1 MLILGVTGGIGSGK
15 TVVTDI
21 FSKLDI
27 DIIDADLASRKAVL
41 KGSPSLI
48 KIQEKFGKDILLKDG
63 NLNRAKLREII
74 FKDSKQKDWLEKLL
88 HPQIL
93 QIIKN
98 ELEESKSLY
107 KILVS
112 PLLFETGQYQICD
125 RTLLVDVSEDK
136 QIQRTSKRD
145 KVPSEQVKS
154 IIKSQ
159 LSRLEKIELADD
171 VVSNEGSLAD
181 LEEKIKALHSSYLI
195 YAK

>member
-93 QIIKN
+93 QIIKD

-125 RTLLVDVSEDK
+125 RTLLVDVSEDQ

-181 LEEKIKALHSSYLI
+181 LEEKIKALHTSYLI

>member
-15 TVVTDI
+15 TAVTNI
-21 FSKLDI
+21 FSKLDV

-41 KGSPSLI
+41 KGSPSLKKI
-48 KIQEKFGKDILLKDG
+48 KEKFGKNILLQDG

-74 FKDSKQKDWLEKLL
+74 FKEKKQKVWLEKLL

-93 QIIKN
+93 KIIKD
-98 ELEESKSLY
+98 ELAESKSLY

-125 RTLLVDVSEDK
+125 RTLLVDVSEDI

-159 LSRLEKIELADD
+159 LSRQEKIELADD
-171 VVSNEGSLAD
+171 VISNEGSLAD
-181 LEEKIKALHSSYLI
+181 LEEKIKALHNSYLI

>member
-27 DIIDADLASRKAVL
+27 DIIDADLASRKAVF
-41 KGSPSLI
+41 KGSSSLI

-145 KVPSEQVKS
+145 KVPSGQVKS

>member
-27 DIIDADLASRKAVL
+27 DIIDADLASRKAVF
-41 KGSPSLI
+41 KGSSSLI

-74 FKDSKQKDWLEKLL
+74 FKDTKQKDWLEKLL

-145 KVPSEQVKS
+145 KVPSGQVKS

>member
-15 TVVTDI
+15 TAVTDI

-93 QIIKN
+93 QIIKD

-125 RTLLVDVSEDK
+125 RTLLVDVSEDQ

-181 LEEKIKALHSSYLI
+181 LEEKIKALHTSYLI

>member
-15 TVVTDI
+15 TAVTDI

-27 DIIDADLASRKAVL
+27 DIIDADLASRKAVF
-41 KGSPSLI
+41 KGSSSLI

-93 QIIKN
+93 QIIKD

-125 RTLLVDVSEDK
+125 RTLLVDVSEDQ

-181 LEEKIKALHSSYLI
+181 LEEKIKALHTSYLI

>member
-27 DIIDADLASRKAVL
+27 DIIDADLASRKAVF
-41 KGSPSLI
+41 KGSSSLI

-74 FKDSKQKDWLEKLL
+74 FKDSNQKDWLEKLL

-93 QIIKN
+93 QIIKD

-112 PLLFETGQYQICD
+112 PLLFETGQYQVCD

-136 QIQRTSKRD
+136 QIQRTSIRD
-145 KVPSEQVKS
+145 KVPSGQVKS

>member
-27 DIIDADLASRKAVL
+27 DIIDADLASRKAVF
-41 KGSPSLI
+41 KGSSALI

-93 QIIKN
+93 QIIKD

-145 KVPSEQVKS
+145 KVPSGQVKS

-159 LSRLEKIELADD
+159 LSRLEKI
-171 VVSNEGSLAD
+171 
-181 LEEKIKALHSSYLI
+181 
-195 YAK
+195 